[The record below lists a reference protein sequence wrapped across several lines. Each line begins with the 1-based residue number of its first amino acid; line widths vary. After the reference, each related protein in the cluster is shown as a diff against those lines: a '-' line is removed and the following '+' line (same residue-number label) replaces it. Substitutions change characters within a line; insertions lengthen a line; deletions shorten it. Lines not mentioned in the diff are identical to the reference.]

1 MTTATQTS
9 YNGYANYETWNA
21 ALWLQNDEGLYN
33 LARLYSSYSALMFTL
48 LEECGLKETP
58 DGVKWNDRKINRIEM
73 NQMLQ
78 DL

>member
-1 MTTATQTS
+1 
-9 YNGYANYETWNA
+9 
-21 ALWLQNDEGLYN
+21 
-33 LARLYSSYSALMFTL
+33 MFTL